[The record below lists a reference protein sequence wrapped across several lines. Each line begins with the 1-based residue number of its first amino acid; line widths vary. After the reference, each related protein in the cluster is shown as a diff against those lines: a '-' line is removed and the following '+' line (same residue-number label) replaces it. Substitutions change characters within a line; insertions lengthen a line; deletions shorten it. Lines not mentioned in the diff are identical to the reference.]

1 MEAVECGVLHEPLG
15 DMKLYLSLGVTNSGE
30 EEESD
35 EEEEDVPLWS

>member
-1 MEAVECGVLHEPLG
+1 MEAVECGVLQEPLG
-15 DMKLYLSLGVTNSGE
+15 DMSLYLSLGVTNAGE

>member
-15 DMKLYLSLGVTNSGE
+15 DMSFHLTNSEE

>member
-1 MEAVECGVLHEPLG
+1 MEAVECGVLHEPLE

-35 EEEEDVPLWS
+35 EGEEDVPLWS